1 MNCFSQASGSFCI
14 KLVAASI
21 LVTPFLSVGDI
32 RIAASAAKPK
42 DAVYK
47 IPDDVKARCLK
58 TIRDGMHSDEFWP
71 SMHAAEAL
79 TQAGYGN
86 EVREFLEPLLETQK
100 DHQKRCGL
108 SRELARAG
116 DGRRVFEL
124 FRILN
129 TADSDGRIHAAES
142 LYKVKSIGDG
152 TALLQALQE
161 GNEQPLRM
169 MAAAALGQAGN
180 SEALAYLRKNLSHDD
195 PNVAMI
201 SAWVLGR
208 LGDVRDKSALR
219 TAAGKI
225 DQPLARAFFEYA
237 LAQLGEDQGQ
247 KSLLANLGSSDA
259 AIRTYAAEA
268 AGPSRMLI
276 AVDGLIKL
284 LDDANIDVRIRAAQ
298 ALLALAEKQAPSP
311 HEDISVI
318 VYEATAEHPRYTE
331 GSIVELSDGSLLNAT
346 TEFSASTDDFA
357 RARIIGKT
365 SIDGGRT
372 WGSARELQKDVGKLN
387 VLGTTLRWL
396 PGNAESPRL
405 GMIYSVTQG
414 YDSIQVFLKT
424 SEDDAKTFGEP
435 LLISNH
441 PGYNI
446 VVSDRLTQLKSGR
459 LIAPTSWTADIIKV
473 NHMVCFCYYSD
484 DGGMTW
490 KKGVGEVD
498 LPKRGAMEPDV
509 VELKDGRL
517 MMIMRNQLGTISV
530 SYSEDTGENWSEPGT
545 LSNLKAP
552 ESPAT
557 IRQIPSTG
565 DLLLIWSDT
574 YTPDADHGGR
584 RTPLTAAVSSDDG
597 RTWNHVR
604 NLESDSTH
612 TYAYTSLAFIRDRA
626 VMSYWDEDSKTGHY
640 SSRFRS
646 LPVSWFY
653 VEEHLPRK
661 D

>member
-1 MNCFSQASGSFCI
+1 MA
-14 KLVAASI
+14 
-21 LVTPFLSVGDI
+21 D
-32 RIAASAAKPK
+32 SAEKSK
-42 DAVYK
+42 DAIYR
-47 IPDDVKARCLK
+47 IPDDVKTRCLK
-58 TIRDGMHSDEFWP
+58 AIRDGLKSDEFWP

-79 TQAGYGN
+79 TQAGHGD
-86 EVREFLEPLLETQK
+86 EVRKFLEPMLATQK

-108 SRELARAG
+108 ARELARAG
-116 DGRRVFEL
+116 DGRQVHEL
-124 FRILN
+124 FTILD

-142 LYKVKSIGDG
+142 LYKIKSIGDG
-152 TALLQALQE
+152 TSLLEALQE

-180 SEALAYLRKNLSHDD
+180 SEALAYLRENLSHAD

-208 LGDVRDKSALR
+208 LGDVRDKPALR
-219 TAAGKI
+219 KSAANV

-237 LAQLGEDQGQ
+237 LAQLREDQGQ
-247 KSLLANLGSSDA
+247 KSLLENLSNSDA
-259 AIRTYAAEA
+259 SIRIYAAEA

-276 AVDGLIKL
+276 AVEGLIKL
-284 LDDANIDVRIRAAQ
+284 LDDENVDVRIRSAQ
-298 ALLALAEKQAPSP
+298 ALLALAEKPAPSP

-331 GSIVELSDGSLLNAT
+331 GSIIELSDGSLLNAT
-346 TEFSASTDDFA
+346 TEFTASTDDFA
-357 RARIIGKT
+357 RARIIGK
-365 SIDGGRT
+365 SSHDGGRT
-372 WGSARELQKDVGKLN
+372 WGEARELQKDVGKLN

-459 LIAPTSWTADIIKV
+459 LIAPTSWTADIIKI

-484 DGGMTW
+484 DGGKTW
-490 KKGVGEVD
+490 QKGAGEVD
-498 LPKRGAMEPDV
+498 LPLRGAMEPDV

-517 MMIMRNQLGTISV
+517 LMIMRNQLGTISA
-530 SYSEDTGENWSEPGT
+530 SYSEDAGETWSEPGT
-545 LSNLKAP
+545 LSDLKAP

-565 DLLLIWSDT
+565 DLLLIWNDA
-574 YTPDADHGGR
+574 YTPDVDHGGR

-653 VEEHLPRK
+653 GEEHVPK
-661 D
+661 KK